1 MGVAKCLNCLCS
13 HLKFQI
19 GLLLSVIRQCMELL
33 KFITLT
39 WEDASL
45 SFSLGPRHPAEEM
58 DERKST
64 GVICSRNTN
73 TKMITEI

>member
-1 MGVAKCLNCLCS
+1 MSQLPKCS

-33 KFITLT
+33 KFIPLT

-45 SFSLGPRHPAEEM
+45 SFSPDPRHPGEEM
-58 DERKST
+58 DEQKTT
-64 GVICSRNTN
+64 GVIRSWNTN